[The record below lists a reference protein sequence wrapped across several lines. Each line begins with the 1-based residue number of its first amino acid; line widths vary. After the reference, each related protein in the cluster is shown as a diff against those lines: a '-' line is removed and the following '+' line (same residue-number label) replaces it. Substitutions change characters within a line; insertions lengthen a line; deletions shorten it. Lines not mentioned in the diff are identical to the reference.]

1 MASNYTL
8 DENKL
13 ITIRTKSFNAVKTF
27 LGSNTTE
34 KIDIMYNEL
43 TKMVPNEKAIKI
55 TEIRNVTTAAE
66 ITDRASNADY
76 NKIFVEFTT
85 EERAAQVIH
94 EFWNPDKAE
103 PAMDFAKTICNF
115 DPLIDGRQY
124 QDSLETERQD
134 EDINEEPSNEQE
146 ESDEEEEQLNVKRNR
161 KRKKNG

>member
-1 MASNYTL
+1 MASDYTL
-8 DENKL
+8 NENKL

-43 TKMVPNEKAIKI
+43 TKMIPNEKAIKI

-85 EERAAQVIH
+85 E
-94 EFWNPDKAE
+94 
-103 PAMDFAKTICNF
+103 
-115 DPLIDGRQY
+115 
-124 QDSLETERQD
+124 S
-134 EDINEEPSNEQE
+134 
-146 ESDEEEEQLNVKRNR
+146 KREVLD
-161 KRKKNG
+161 